1 MSGNR
6 MVRYQVK
13 LTCKQAAELLSQGQ
27 DRKLSVPERLTLRMH
42 LAVCQGCR
50 DYGDQLV
57 FMRRA
62 LRTYLRRD

>member
-1 MSGNR
+1 MSGNQ

-13 LTCKQAAELLSQGQ
+13 LTCKQAAELLSESQ

-50 DYGDQLV
+50 DYGDQLA

-62 LRTYLRRD
+62 FRAYLRRD